1 MNSVNKPSRFIQ
13 RIVPNSEPRQLRAMD
28 LYLEEPANL
37 AGGAQRKEETKLR
50 VKHLS

>member
-28 LYLEEPANL
+28 LYLEEACEL
-37 AGGAQRKEETKLR
+37 SGRSAAQRTKLR